1 MRDSMQVGVD
11 RIEYGMNATYSLTAS
26 SNHGPMNSSNPET
39 FAASVPLRLGI
50 ASLRGRIKQ
59 LSFANPDHKR
69 LAKMRREM
77 IRMEVEL
84 RNVQQ
89 QGTLI

>member
-1 MRDSMQVGVD
+1 
-11 RIEYGMNATYSLTAS
+11 
-26 SNHGPMNSSNPET
+26 MNSCNPNT

-59 LSFANPDHKR
+59 LSFANPSHPR

-89 QGTLI
+89 QQGTLI

>member
-1 MRDSMQVGVD
+1 
-11 RIEYGMNATYSLTAS
+11 MN
-26 SNHGPMNSSNPET
+26 PDT

-59 LSFANPDHKR
+59 LGFANPSHKR
-69 LAKMRREM
+69 LAKMQR
-77 IRMEVEL
+77 ILGRMEVEL

-89 QGTLI
+89 QQGTLI

>member
-1 MRDSMQVGVD
+1 
-11 RIEYGMNATYSLTAS
+11 
-26 SNHGPMNSSNPET
+26 MNSSNPET
-39 FAASVPLRLGI
+39 FAATVPLRLGI

-59 LSFANPDHKR
+59 LSFANPSHKR

>member
-1 MRDSMQVGVD
+1 
-11 RIEYGMNATYSLTAS
+11 MN
-26 SNHGPMNSSNPET
+26 PDT

-50 ASLRGRIKQ
+50 ASLKGRIKQ
-59 LSFANPDHKR
+59 LAFANPSHPR

-77 IRMEVEL
+77 IRMEGEL